1 VRTNTIVLPGL
12 GCGVVRVKGT
22 NRALAMSVDG
32 QGRFGLLDPRQGAR
46 LAVAESARN
55 VACAGALPIA
65 ATNNLNFGNPQK
77 PEIMWQFAEAV
88 AGIGEACRALDTPIT
103 GGNVSLYNETDGK
116 AILPTPVLGIV
127 GVIED
132 ASKVLTRTFK
142 RGGTPVVLLGTT
154 RPELGGSEYLYRVH
168 GLIRGQAPALDLDAE
183 KRLQRLL
190 VDAAAEGLLLSA
202 HDCSE
207 GGLAVTLAE
216 CCFDTGGIGV
226 VADVPEASV
235 LRPSS
240 FDLGQ
245 DATLFSESATRVVAS
260 TSPEDLEAFLQ
271 KANAAGVPAAL
282 IGRTGGARIAI
293 QVAGVDGLD
302 ISVADA
308 EQVWAHAIERYF
320 NKTLA

>member
-1 VRTNTIVLPGL
+1 
-12 GCGVVRVKGT
+12 
-22 NRALAMSVDG
+22 
-32 QGRFGLLDPRQGAR
+32 
-46 LAVAESARN
+46 
-55 VACAGALPIA
+55 
-65 ATNNLNFGNPQK
+65 
-77 PEIMWQFAEAV
+77 
-88 AGIGEACRALDTPIT
+88 
-103 GGNVSLYNETDGK
+103 
-116 AILPTPVLGIV
+116 
-127 GVIED
+127 VIED

-240 FDLGQ
+240 FVPGQ

-271 KANAAGVPAAL
+271 KAKAAGVPAAL
-282 IGRTGGARIAI
+282 IGRTGGTRIAI

-320 NKTLA
+320 NKTL